1 MFEPII
7 DDDKYAFAFIGPHW
21 PSFINLKQCDPE
33 VIHRLEKAPDKQGQF
48 DLIFTLEKELS
59 DNAPGDAYRLTIEDR
74 TNHGASANFLTFAS
88 KDKNKVK
95 QFILAIVQGLTQQ
108 QLIGVSVIDIQWALE
123 TGGRELSLMTVEA
136 ESKLKS
142 TVNNALFVYT
152 NNQGNINH
160 FEATVQRVKES
171 LTPNATLVA
180 MIAPVEGPADAFCL
194 TKVDA

>member
-21 PSFINLKQCDPE
+21 SNFISLKQCDPE
-33 VIHRLEKAPDKQGQF
+33 VIHHLEKAPNKQGQF
-48 DLIFTLEKELS
+48 DLTFTLEKELS
-59 DNAPGDAYRLTIEDR
+59 DNAPSDAYRLTIEDR
-74 TNHGASANFLTFAS
+74 TNHGASANFLPFTS
-88 KDKNKVK
+88 KDKNEVK

-142 TVNNALFVYT
+142 TIYNALFVYT
-152 NNQGNINH
+152 NNQGNLNH
-160 FEATVQRVKES
+160 FEATVQRVQES